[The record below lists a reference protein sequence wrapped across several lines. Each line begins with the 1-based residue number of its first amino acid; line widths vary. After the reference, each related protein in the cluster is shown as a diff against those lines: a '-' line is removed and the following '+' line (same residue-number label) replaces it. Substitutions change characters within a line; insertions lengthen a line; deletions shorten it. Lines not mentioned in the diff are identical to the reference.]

1 MKVTRIPRN
10 VHYYCGQGS
19 ICGQTLRHCE
29 AHTFFVRVL
38 HVILLVPVRTDIP
51 TNTVPGCIPVTST
64 LRHP

>member
-1 MKVTRIPRN
+1 MNESYTHTQARPLW
-10 VHYYCGQGS
+10 GS
-19 ICGQTLRHCE
+19 AIAHRHCE

-38 HVILLVPVRTDIP
+38 HVILLLPVRTDTP